1 MTKTFSEPSQQKFPG
16 VNTTLYRGR
25 EIEGNKG
32 VTTDSESRSWWHKK
46 GIRFKTIAIAI
57 AIGTLPTI
65 ALGTIAY
72 QVASRSLT
80 QEITTSNQNLVA
92 DLQKEVNIFMGD
104 RFKDIQMMANL
115 SVFKD
120 PKLSQIAT
128 KTQKKDVLE
137 QIKAVYQIYDSI
149 AVFDVRGNAI
159 AQTGEQ
165 PLGNHLNRGYIQA
178 AIKADGPVISQPRI
192 SISSGIFSVYTAAP
206 IHDQLNGRVIG
217 FVRARMPVSQLKELL
232 QDYNSDKIQYYLLD
246 NSGNVF
252 LGSAGEYV
260 IKKLSNES
268 RVNNKSYEREAIN
281 AQKIFAKAENLFS
294 SNQIA
299 TTTAINLNTNVQQLI
314 AFAPP
319 SNQSGLPALNWQ
331 AIIATDSATAFAAQR
346 QLGLIFLWGTGAVA
360 LVVSL
365 SAYAIAHRLLQP
377 ILSAAQAVAEI
388 GKGNLNTRVDVQGAD
403 ELAQLGANINL
414 MAAHINNF
422 VQEQSILA
430 QQAEIIKNIALRFA
444 VVTEDSELLDIA
456 VTEAKNLLQAE
467 RVVFYQFTADWQRTV
482 VAEAV
487 DSEWSSALGITI
499 DEPDLAESSAHQLH
513 SLLTSIDNIE
523 EAELN
528 SIQLQHLKSLEVK
541 SSLIASVKQQ
551 ESLLGLLVA
560 HQCSQPRNW
569 QPREKEILEQ
579 IAYQIGFASERLE
592 FLAQRQAA
600 EVREKQAKEAIQSRA
615 LNLIQEVYQVSEGDL
630 TIRAEV
636 TGDEIGTIAD
646 SYNATIANLQKLVT
660 QVKDAAIEVK
670 ATAGENELAIQQLA
684 TEAIH
689 QAEEI
694 GVTLGQVYAMNESIL
709 IVFENAT
716 QAENMVMQA
725 SKTIEAGDL
734 AMNQTVAEINAVQNT
749 VTEAAKKVQQLGDS
763 SQEISHAVNLIGR
776 FAAQTHLLALK
787 ASIEAARAGSKGKGF
802 AVIADEVR
810 SLASQS
816 AAATTEIDNL
826 VTRIQLETNEV
837 VQTMN
842 AGKAKVANGTEL
854 VRQTR
859 QSLNEVTQ
867 VSRQISQLVQAIS
880 LAAKTQSET
889 SQEVSE
895 AMTNVAAIAQNNSRS
910 AAQVSTAI
918 QKLST
923 VAEKLQ
929 AGIGKFKT

>member
-1 MTKTFSEPSQQKFPG
+1 MTKTFSEPSQQKSPG
-16 VNTTLYRGR
+16 VNTMLYRGR
-25 EIEGNKG
+25 EIEGNKV

-80 QEITTSNQNLVA
+80 QEITTSNKNLVA

-120 PKLSQIAT
+120 PQLSQIAT

-192 SISSGIFSVYTAAP
+192 STSSGIFSVYTAAP
-206 IHDQLNGRVIG
+206 IYDQLNGRVIG

-268 RVNNKSYEREAIN
+268 TVNNKSYEREAIN

-294 SNQIA
+294 GNQIA

-319 SNQSGLPALNWQ
+319 RNQSGLPALNWQ
-331 AIIATDSATAFAAQR
+331 AIIATDSATALAAQR

-377 ILSAAQAVAEI
+377 ILSAADAVAEI
-388 GKGNLNTRVDVQGAD
+388 GKGNLNTRVDVKGAD

-422 VQEQSILA
+422 VQEQTILA

-444 VVTEDSELLDIA
+444 VVTERAELLDIA

-467 RVVFYQFTADWQRTV
+467 RVVFYQFTEDWQRTV

-499 DEPDLAESSAHQLH
+499 NDPEIAESSANKQHN
-513 SLLTSIDNIE
+513 LLTSIERIE

-528 SIQLQHLKSLEVK
+528 SLNVK

-560 HQCSQPRNW
+560 HHCSQPRSW
-569 QPREKEILEQ
+569 QPREREILEQ

-787 ASIEAARAGSKGKGF
+787 ASIEAARAGAKGKGF

-918 QKLST
+918 QQLST